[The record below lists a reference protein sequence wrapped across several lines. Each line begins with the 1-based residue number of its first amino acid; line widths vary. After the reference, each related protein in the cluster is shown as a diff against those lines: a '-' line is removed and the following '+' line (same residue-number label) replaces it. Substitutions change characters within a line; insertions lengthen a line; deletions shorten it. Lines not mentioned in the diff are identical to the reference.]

1 MTNTTTSKR
10 RIWQP
15 MVVTHV
21 GNLSAVMQV
30 KSGPH
35 CDPSPVHVNK
45 RGLGPPPGHC

>member
-30 KSGPH
+30 KSGACSCRWETSAERP
-35 CDPSPVHVNK
+35 
-45 RGLGPPPGHC
+45 LPPRPD